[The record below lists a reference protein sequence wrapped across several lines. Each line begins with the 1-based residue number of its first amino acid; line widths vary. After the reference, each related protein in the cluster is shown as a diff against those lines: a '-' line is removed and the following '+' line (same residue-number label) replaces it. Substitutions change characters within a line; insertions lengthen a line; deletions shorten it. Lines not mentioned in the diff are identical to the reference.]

1 MVKSKGIKYVS
12 LIVASILLVSVLASP
27 ISYLKFKLNQGF
39 IAQTLC
45 INKSKPALKC
55 NGHCYYAQ
63 KMQNEVQKA
72 AKTKQLLENLPVF
85 TLFSNPDIEISFHN
99 KGNFLFAVKHLSKVK
114 SINSQSYFFAV
125 FHPPLG

>member
-1 MVKSKGIKYVS
+1 MKSKSVKYIS

-27 ISYLKFKLNQGF
+27 ISYLKFKLNQDF

-55 NGHCYYAQ
+55 NGHCYYAK
-63 KMQNEVQKA
+63 KMQKEVQKA

-85 TLFSNPDIEISFHN
+85 TLFSNPEHKITFHN
-99 KGNFLFAVKHLSKVK
+99 KGNFLFSVKHQSKVK
-114 SINSQSYFFAV
+114 SINSQAYFFTV
-125 FHPPLG
+125 FHPPLV

>member
-1 MVKSKGIKYVS
+1 MKSKGIKYVS

-27 ISYLKFKLNQGF
+27 ISYLKFKLNQDF

-45 INKSKPALKC
+45 INKSKPALNC

-85 TLFSNPDIEISFHN
+85 TLFTNSQFEISFHN

-114 SINSQSYFFAV
+114 SINSQSYFFTV

>member
-1 MVKSKGIKYVS
+1 MKSKSIKYLS

-27 ISYLKFKLNQGF
+27 ISYLKFKLNQDY
-39 IAQTLC
+39 ITQTLC

-55 NGHCYYAQ
+55 NGHCYYAK

-85 TLFSNPDIEISFHN
+85 TLFSNPEIEISFPN
-99 KGNFLFAVKHLSKVK
+99 IGKFLFAIKHQSKVK
-114 SINSQSYFFAV
+114 TINSQSYFFTV
-125 FHPPLG
+125 FHPPLA